1 MTLQVMKFGGTS
13 VGSIEKIKRVATR
26 IINKKKA
33 GHDLI
38 VVVSAMGKM
47 TDQLVEMA
55 HALSQRPSK
64 REMDMLLATGEQQ
77 TMSLLAMHLIQEKVD
92 AISMTGWQAG
102 IVTETSHGNARI
114 ETIETFPIKTQ
125 LENGKVVIVAGFQGV
140 TEGEAITTLGRG
152 GSDTSAVALAAAF
165 KAELCEIYTD
175 VDGVYTTD
183 PRYVS
188 KARKLSELSYDEMLE
203 MANLG
208 AGVLHP
214 RSVENAKKYKVPLVV
229 RSSFNED
236 PGTIIKEEPS
246 LEKGQAVSGLAFEKE
261 VSKITLLGLPN
272 QLQTL
277 STVFKVLAEA
287 GVNVDIII
295 QNAMNELT
303 TSISFTIHTSSLSDT
318 LDVLNLNQ
326 NTLQFNEINVESD
339 LAKVSIIGSGM
350 VSNPG
355 VAADM
360 FEVMTRNKVKIKMVS
375 TSEIKVSTVIP
386 VDDLHVSL
394 EALHEAF
401 HLDQPV
407 SELGVTPGPK

>member
-1 MTLQVMKFGGTS
+1 MKFGGTS
-13 VGSIEKIKRVATR
+13 VGSIEKIKRVAAR
-26 IINKKKA
+26 IIKKKND

-38 VVVSAMGKM
+38 VVVSAMGKT

-55 HALSQRPSK
+55 HALSDRPSK

-77 TMSLLAMHLIQEKVD
+77 TMALLAMHLIQQGIET
-92 AISMTGWQAG
+92 ISLTGWQAG
-102 IVTETSHGNARI
+102 IFTETTHGNARI
-114 ETIETFPIKTQ
+114 EAIETSPIKAQ
-125 LENGKVVIVAGFQGV
+125 LNKGKVVIVAGFQGV

-183 PRYVS
+183 PRYVA

-229 RSSFNED
+229 RSSFNDE
-236 PGTIIKEEPS
+236 PGTIIKEETS
-246 LEKGQAVSGLAFEKE
+246 LENGLAVSGLAFEKE
-261 VSKITLLGLPN
+261 VTKITLLGLPN

-277 STVFKVLAEA
+277 STVFKVLAGA

-295 QNAMNELT
+295 QNAMNEKT
-303 TSISFTIHTSSLSDT
+303 TSISFTIHTSSLNDT
-318 LDVLNLNQ
+318 LDVLNINQ
-326 NTLQFNEINVESD
+326 KTLQFNDVNVESD
-339 LAKVSIIGSGM
+339 LAKVSIVGSGM

-360 FEVMTRNKVKIKMVS
+360 FEVMTQNQVKIKMVS

-386 VDDLHVSL
+386 IDDLNIAL

-401 HLDQPV
+401 HLDQPLA
-407 SELGVTPGPK
+407 ELDLQKTLD

>member
-1 MTLQVMKFGGTS
+1 MKFGGTS
-13 VGSIEKIKRVATR
+13 VGSIEKIKRVAAR
-26 IINKKKA
+26 IVKKNKA

-38 VVVSAMGKM
+38 VVVSAMGKT
-47 TDQLVEMA
+47 TDHLVDMA
-55 HALSQRPSK
+55 YALSERPNK

-77 TMSLLAMHLIQEKVD
+77 TMALLAMHLIQEGVE

-102 IVTETSHGNARI
+102 ILTETSHGNARI
-114 ETIETFPIKTQ
+114 EAIETSPIKAQ
-125 LENGKVVIVAGFQGV
+125 LEKGKVVIVAGFQGV
-140 TEGEAITTLGRG
+140 TDGEAITTLGRG

-165 KAELCEIYTD
+165 EAELCEIYTD

-214 RSVENAKKYKVPLVV
+214 RSVENAKKYNVPLVV
-229 RSSFNED
+229 RSSFNEE
-236 PGTIIKEEPS
+236 PGTLIKEETS

-261 VSKITLLGLPN
+261 VTKITLLGLPN
-272 QLQTL
+272 QVQTL
-277 STVFKVLAEA
+277 STVFKVLAGA
-287 GVNVDIII
+287 GINVDIII
-295 QNAMNELT
+295 QNAMNEET
-303 TSISFTIHTSSLSDT
+303 TSISFTIHTSSLNET
-318 LDVLNLNQ
+318 LDVLTLNQ
-326 NTLQFNEINVESD
+326 SALQYKDFNVESD

-360 FEVMTRNKVKIKMVS
+360 FEVMTQNKVKIKMVS
-375 TSEIKVSTVIP
+375 TSEIKVSTVISAQ
-386 VDDLHVSL
+386 DLNVAL

-401 HLDQPV
+401 HLDQPL
-407 SELGVTPGPK
+407 SKLGFAPSSN